1 MKLLLVFLRINHSGV
16 GPENLLPLSIVVAVI
31 FFSLVA
37 YQAAKDDEED
47 TSIVVLIV
55 LFLGPT
61 ILFFGDPAYAISAL
75 YGMLVGL
82 LFGTGIKNIKP

>member
-16 GPENLLPLSIVVAVI
+16 GPENLLPLSVVIALF

-47 TSIVVLIV
+47 ISIVVLIV

-61 ILFFGDPAYAISAL
+61 ILLFGDWAYAISAV
-75 YGMLVGL
+75 YGIILGL